1 MFTNHSSFGLLII
14 IIIIMISHHIFAS
27 LLIDDSNVH
36 DDNPD
41 DIILKS
47 TRTRYNII
55 DSDTVNNDPI
65 SSVELIFDTP
75 VFQHEDLLL
84 ECRYRL
90 NVNKKLYSIKWYKD
104 DDEFFQYMPND
115 HPKVQHYNNKIITTM
130 PEYEI
135 GYDSFWLLL
144 RNVNSE
150 FQGIYSCELSTD
162 APEFMTLKD
171 YKPLEVYVLP
181 NKSPR
186 ISGNKLNF
194 LLKSRID
201 LNCTSPKSRPVSII
215 QWFINDQ
222 LAPSDYLI
230 HYNTVNHS
238 DGLQTR
244 TVRLKFLVNEEHYQL
259 GHMKLECVAIYRKLV
274 IGKNGT
280 LVRIES
286 SSVHHGGSL
295 PPNRPIWTRRRNRFN
310 ATSMMPTPTTSSS
323 ESSSSSSSSSPSLY
337 SCHMVYMVTIFI
349 TTNIV
354 IAMVTMVDIQK
365 N

>member
-1 MFTNHSSFGLLII
+1 MKILLILFI
-14 IIIIMISHHIFAS
+14 INFVIQKKKNFC
-27 LLIDDSNVH
+27 IDDSNVH

-115 HPKVQHYNNKIITTM
+115 HPK
-130 PEYEI
+130 
-135 GYDSFWLLL
+135 
-144 RNVNSE
+144 
-150 FQGIYSCELSTD
+150 
-162 APEFMTLKD
+162 EFMTLKD

-244 TVRLKFLVNEEHYQL
+244 TVRLKFIVNEEHYQL

-274 IGKNGT
+274 IGQNGT

-286 SSVHHGGSL
+286 SSMH
-295 PPNRPIWTRRRNRFN
+295 
-310 ATSMMPTPTTSSS
+310 
-323 ESSSSSSSSSPSLY
+323 
-337 SCHMVYMVTIFI
+337 
-349 TTNIV
+349 
-354 IAMVTMVDIQK
+354 VDC
-365 N
+365 